1 MLFVYIGVASVVIS
15 LLLLFGLERFA
26 SQKGM
31 KTDLAVELRELL
43 IARAEGRID
52 QNEFDTKQALLHAAV
67 LQSPSEVKEQN
78 RPSYWRWLL
87 PAVVS
92 VLVAGG
98 IYWAISS
105 KLASRQASPKTL
117 QSYQQRSQAIK
128 PMPVVI

>member
-87 PAVVS
+87 PAVV
-92 VLVAGG
+92 
-98 IYWAISS
+98 
-105 KLASRQASPKTL
+105 
-117 QSYQQRSQAIK
+117 
-128 PMPVVI
+128 